1 MTHTIKGSNESCF
14 KVLEGMSY
22 LQNKKKKTPRMK
34 KTSLNLEQRNQ
45 EEKRKVKLG

>member
-34 KTSLNLEQRNQ
+34 KNFSKIGTKEPRRKK
-45 EEKRKVKLG
+45 EK